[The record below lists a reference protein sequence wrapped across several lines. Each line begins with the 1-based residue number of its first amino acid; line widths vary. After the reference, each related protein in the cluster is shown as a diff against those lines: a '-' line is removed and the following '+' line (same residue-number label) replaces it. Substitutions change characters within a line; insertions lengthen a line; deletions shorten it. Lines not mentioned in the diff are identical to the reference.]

1 MYKRQGNP
9 FSPPRFG
16 VFGGIDGMLGAPRES
31 DAYLKAKKIFD
42 SSGLFLPTPVF
53 AGLSPEEQRS
63 MERMHPECLKKLPS
77 ISLQT
82 FEGKPG
88 EGYERWKSHF
98 LRLIDSQPALTKS
111 GKMTSCFKH

>member
-1 MYKRQGNP
+1 
-9 FSPPRFG
+9 
-16 VFGGIDGMLGAPRES
+16 MLGAPRES

-63 MERMHPECLKKLPS
+63 IERMHVECLKKLPS

-82 FEGKPG
+82 FVG
-88 EGYERWKSHF
+88 E
-98 LRLIDSQPALTKS
+98 DSEDLPELGGVRGDGRVPVHKC
-111 GKMTSCFKH
+111 CFNLDEP